1 MPENTRKHTKLPAP
15 TSVATGTR
23 DTLMTPPPPPSR
35 RVLAVMIA
43 NDGGL
48 DSGDGDDEN
57 AKNAS
62 ADTSVMCTFESARTR
77 TSSFPSPIVLAP
89 VLLRVEMVTRPSASP
104 SNDI

>member
-1 MPENTRKHTKLPAP
+1 MPDNTRKHTKPPAP

-43 NDGGL
+43 NDDGL
-48 DSGDGDDEN
+48 DSGDDDDEN

-62 ADTSVMCTFESARTR
+62 ADTSVTCAFASARTR
-77 TSSFPSPIVLAP
+77 TCSFPAAIVLEP
-89 VLLRVEMVTRPSASP
+89 VLLRVKMVTRPSASP
-104 SNDI
+104 SIDI